1 MIRIKQYNRPFWPSP
16 AKKPPPTQGVEAN
29 DAGMKALFLIDKN
42 RQIGKMYVNLEYG
55 NNSVS
60 IEQFRSKGRFS
71 VMVTGKSANKIIFIS
86 NSPEKMPP
94 LDLWPAPKLIIDRKS
109 LLTGSLGQ
117 GDIISSWGREVEF
130 SR

>member
-1 MIRIKQYNRPFWPSP
+1 MVRSSNTINHSGLPRLKS
-16 AKKPPPTQGVEAN
+16 PPPTQGVEAN

-86 NSPEKMPP
+86 NSTETN
-94 LDLWPAPKLIIDRKS
+94 AP
-109 LLTGSLGQ
+109 TGLMASAK
-117 GDIISSWGREVEF
+117 VNH
-130 SR
+130 

>member
-1 MIRIKQYNRPFWPSP
+1 
-16 AKKPPPTQGVEAN
+16 
-29 DAGMKALFLIDKN
+29 MKALFLIDKN

-86 NSPEKMPP
+86 NSTEKMPP

-109 LLTGSLGQ
+109 LLTGSLGP